1 MEILAQWAF
10 AKNYLESGS
19 DVAISVILLIPT
31 KIIINQNMSL
41 ETYKEKKTN
50 VYRKQDIHSEWVER
64 ELEENGWKKLTWEWL
79 ISKNLEREEGND
91 GAMSGI

>member
-41 ETYKEKKTN
+41 ETYKEKKLMFT
-50 VYRKQDIHSEWVER
+50 
-64 ELEENGWKKLTWEWL
+64 ENKIYTVNG
-79 ISKNLEREEGND
+79 
-91 GAMSGI
+91 